1 MDTVLDTH
9 QYYKILVNFSKLYLK
24 ETKMQ
29 RNVRFYK
36 YLPKLSKGVQVPL
49 SPLNAFK
56 TPANCGGSFF
66 YR

>member
-9 QYYKILVNFSKLYLK
+9 QDYKILVNFSKLYLK

-36 YLPKLSKGVQVPL
+36 DLLNSTKAVQVPVSPHY
-49 SPLNAFK
+49 SPL
-56 TPANCGGSFF
+56 T
-66 YR
+66 